1 MERSTLVGLIGA
13 KIQHSLA
20 PALFEDACGALG
32 MRGHYH
38 LMDLDLLD
46 GRALP
51 DLLGAARAT
60 GFRGVNVTYPCK
72 EAVLPL
78 LDATSTEARRIGAV
92 NTVTIDPGGQT
103 TGYNTD
109 CIGFRRS
116 FEETFGRESA
126 EGAAVL
132 LVGAGGAGRAVAFAL
147 FDLGVREVI
156 LSDRNPSQAENLAGA
171 LRVNFGDA
179 CCRLTTE
186 PEAALSSVAG
196 VVNATPVGMIGV
208 PGLPIAVDGIAARHW
223 VADVVYSP
231 LETAFLK
238 AARERGAR
246 VMGGAGMCIHQA
258 AEAFRLFTGADADV
272 ERMRRTFISVAA
284 RRTIDRA

>member
-1 MERSTLVGLIGA
+1 
-13 KIQHSLA
+13 
-20 PALFEDACGALG
+20 

-72 EAVLPL
+72 EAALPL
-78 LDATSTEARRIGAV
+78 LDAVSAEASRIGAV
-92 NTVTIDPGGQT
+92 NTVTIDPDGRT

-109 CIGFRRS
+109 CIGFRRG
-116 FEETFGRESA
+116 FEEAFGRESA
-126 EGAAVL
+126 TGATVL

-156 LSDRNPSQAENLAGA
+156 LTDRSQSQAESLAAA
-171 LRVNFGDA
+171 LRSHFGEQS
-179 CCRLTTE
+179 CRLTSQ
-186 PEAALSSVAG
+186 PKAALPSVAG

-208 PGLPIAVDGIAARHW
+208 PGLPIAVDGITARHW

-238 AARERGAR
+238 AARACGAR
-246 VMGGAGMCIHQA
+246 TMGGAGMCIHQA
-258 AEAFRLFTGADADV
+258 AEAFRLFTGTAADV
-272 ERMRRTFISVAA
+272 ERMRRTFVSVAA